1 MARIAIGADHAGF
14 ELKSH
19 LVDVLRDGGHDVV
32 DHGTDSTAA
41 VDYPP
46 ICAAVGR
53 TVRDGATEL
62 GIVLGGSG
70 QGEQLVGQQGARRA
84 GGAVQRPLHGP
95 HGPRPQRRQR
105 AVDRAPASSASAWPR
120 RSSPRS
126 SPPTSRAAATPAG
139 SPRSPTSNRSSDRA
153 ALCHTGA

>member
-1 MARIAIGADHAGF
+1 MARIAIGSDHAGF

-19 LVDVLRDGGHDVV
+19 LVAVLRDGGHDVL

-53 TVRDGATEL
+53 SVRDGAVEV

-70 QGEQLVGQQGARRA
+70 QGEQL
-84 GGAVQRPLHGP
+84 
-95 HGPRPQRRQR
+95 
-105 AVDRAPASSASAWPR
+105 SANKVR
-120 RSSPRS
+120 
-126 SPPTSRAAATPAG
+126 G
-139 SPRSPTSNRSSDRA
+139 VRA
-153 ALCHTGA
+153 ALCNDLFTARLARAHNDANVLSMGGRIVAFGLADEILTLWLATPFAGGRHQRRLDQIAEAERAR